1 MTYVTLSSFYSDD
14 QTRSSVIRKKMDQK
28 NIYLV
33 SCSDGEGNVTSTAF
47 DTLSVAEDFAED
59 FVVTYE

>member
-14 QTRSSVIRKKMDQK
+14 QTRSSIIRKKMDQK
-28 NIYLV
+28 NFYLV
-33 SCSDGEGNVTSTAF
+33 SCSDSEGNVTSTPF
-47 DTLSVAEDFAED
+47 DNLNVAEDFAED